1 MAKKIII
8 FSESLFFN
16 AISVANLSMKIK
28 NSLEWLLAM
37 KVTKESGI
45 VKNRKGIS
53 KMEDA

>member
-1 MAKKIII
+1 M
-8 FSESLFFN
+8 LFFN

-28 NSLEWLLAM
+28 NSLEWLLVM